1 MKIWIT
7 RHGQT
12 DLNKKH
18 LMQGR
23 VDKPLNDTGIEQ
35 AKSVRAMIGNITF
48 DAVYASPLDRAIT
61 TASIIA
67 GIDKKDV
74 IVDPRIIETDF
85 GKYDLRPYTKMGIPM
100 TLYWTLP
107 EVFKAPK
114 SVESIASMVKRSSEF
129 LEELESKNY
138 ENVLVTCHGGIIR
151 ALKGYLEDQPNG
163 IKWRPKPKNCE
174 VRIYE
179 PTEGGKHRLVKSLLP
194 ATETK

>member
-12 DLNKKH
+12 DLNKQH

-23 VDKPLNDTGIEQ
+23 INEPLNATGIEQ
-35 AKSVRAMIGNITF
+35 AKSVRKMIGDIDF

-67 GIDKKDV
+67 DIPKENV
-74 IVDPRIIETDF
+74 IVDARIIETDF
-85 GKYDLRPYTKMGIPM
+85 GKYDCKKYTGMGPLM
-100 TLYWTLP
+100 TLYWVLP
-107 EVFKAPK
+107 EIFPAPK
-114 SVESIASMVKRSSEF
+114 TVENLDSMVRRSSDF
-129 LEELESKNY
+129 LKELEQKDY

-151 ALKGYLEDQPNG
+151 ALKGYLENRPNG

-174 VRIYE
+174 VTIYDSQNGIHHLIE
-179 PTEGGKHRLVKSLLP
+179 VLRP
-194 ATETK
+194 